1 MFNWLLIGCAVG
13 VAIFVLVVIV
23 QTVAKRNARLLL
35 EEEHPDPK
43 KLKKT
48 ISQLSGAIDSDGKE
62 LHKLLLKRLYNK

>member
-23 QTVAKRNARLLL
+23 QTVGKRNARLLL

-43 KLKKT
+43 KMKQA